1 MLTFPSS
8 TLVGRAVPKTA
19 FYRNLELGTRL
30 KQRFVDDVAGIEWVA
45 KIAPST
51 LPVEDGSEV
60 HEIVVFRFSL
70 KAEDTPDDVF
80 LAIDRQMPRHT
91 VFILQYGERFRLLLN
106 YKEWADRIGG
116 TFRIVKTF
124 RTSWTGGE
132 ELSLQIEGSSMDRI
146 YENMAGRISGFG
158 TASASDTRQVIAL
171 QDAIRSKRRQAEALQ
186 KKLRAEKRFARQ
198 MELSSEVRALK
209 QELAQLSRTLAEL
222 MKQ

>member
-80 LAIDRQMPRHT
+80 LAIDLPMRT
-91 VFILQYGERFRLLLN
+91 VTVDGCNIYIVNGGDLVACFSENITDNVVREMTAQKPLRVLFRDSCFD
-106 YKEWADRIGG
+106 ADDKKIN
-116 TFRIVKTF
+116 
-124 RTSWTGGE
+124 
-132 ELSLQIEGSSMDRI
+132 I
-146 YENMAGRISGFG
+146 YEQFKQALDW
-158 TASASDTRQVIAL
+158 SDTEAMGNIKVI
-171 QDAIRSKRRQAEALQ
+171 
-186 KKLRAEKRFARQ
+186 
-198 MELSSEVRALK
+198 
-209 QELAQLSRTLAEL
+209 
-222 MKQ
+222 